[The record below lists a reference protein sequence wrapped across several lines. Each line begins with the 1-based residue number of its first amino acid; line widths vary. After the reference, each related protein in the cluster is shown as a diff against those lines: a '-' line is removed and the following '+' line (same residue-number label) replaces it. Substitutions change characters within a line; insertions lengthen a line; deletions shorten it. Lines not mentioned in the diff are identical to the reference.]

1 METSEE
7 TSQETNEKTSKETN
21 EETSK
26 ETNEETS
33 KKTTKETS
41 PNRQVLLGI
50 VRIVMAIGRLC
61 EALQRCRC
69 EGCSQTAES
78 PGASDFRLPLN
89 VVFASYSLES
99 VPVTTRY
106 NLNTGI
112 HRLPPPVT

>member
-78 PGASDFRLPLN
+78 PGASDFRLPL
-89 VVFASYSLES
+89 
-99 VPVTTRY
+99 
-106 NLNTGI
+106 
-112 HRLPPPVT
+112 